1 MVLDIKKK
9 KNKTRQDV
17 TVVPRKWK
25 IHEKPYNLSSS
36 LTEGIYLIVTGMK
49 DQSFLK
55 RLEFMLLDPQRGK
68 WMLLN

>member
-9 KNKTRQDV
+9 TGRTSLWFLESEKSM
-17 TVVPRKWK
+17 RKP
-25 IHEKPYNLSSS
+25 HNLSSS
-36 LTEGIYLIVTGMK
+36 LIEGIYPIVTGMK

-68 WMLLN
+68 